1 MDTKEKKEVKKIAPI
16 VITAI
21 IVGAIGF
28 FGGMKYGQSTVQQS
42 AGGLGNFQQSQ
53 QRQRGGSFGQN
64 GGAVSGSII
73 SKTDNG
79 ITVQTRDGGS
89 KIILIS
95 GSTEVLK
102 SVQGSSDD
110 LTAGEQVTAIGSA
123 NSDGS
128 ITAQSVQIRP
138 AMPQTQQQAQPQP
151 QQ

>member
-28 FGGMKYGQSTVQQS
+28 FGGMKYGQSTVQQP
-42 AGGLGNFQQSQ
+42 AGGIGNFQQGQ
-53 QRQRGGSFGQN
+53 QRQKGAFGQN
-64 GGAVSGSII
+64 GGAVNGSII
-73 SKTDNG
+73 SKSDNS

-89 KIILIS
+89 KIVFIS

-102 SVQGSSDD
+102 SAQGTSAD
-110 LTAGEQVTAIGSA
+110 LTVGQQVTAIGSA

-128 ITAQSVQIRP
+128 ITGQSVQIRP
-138 AMPQTQQQAQPQP
+138 TMPQPQAQPQQT